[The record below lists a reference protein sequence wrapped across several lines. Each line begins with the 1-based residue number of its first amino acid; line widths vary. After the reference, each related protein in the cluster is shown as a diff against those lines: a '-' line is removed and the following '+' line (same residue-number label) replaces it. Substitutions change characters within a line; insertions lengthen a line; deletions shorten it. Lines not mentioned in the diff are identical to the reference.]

1 MNTQEL
7 KKKLLKNRKLAR
19 EYERYDLAF
28 EISEMVVDVRVKL
41 GITQKQLAKKV
52 GTKQPSIARLENG
65 RTLPSLSFL
74 EKIANKL
81 GTYVVA
87 PRFAFLDERVVED
100 FAENFDTQLMAV
112 SMGEKSIEDLIPT
125 RTISVSFSAEDKLRQ
140 KELQYA

>member
-1 MNTQEL
+1 MNIQEL
-7 KKKLLKNRKLAR
+7 KKKLLKNRRLAR

-65 RTLPSLSFL
+65 KTLPSLSFL

-81 GTYVVA
+81 GTYVIA
-87 PRFAFLDERVVED
+87 PRFALLDERVVED
-100 FAENFDTQLMAV
+100 FAENFDTQLMVAN
-112 SMGEKSIEDLIPT
+112 IEGTIEGPTPT
-125 RTISVSFSAEDKLRQ
+125 RTVGASFSAEDKLQQ